1 MLENIRIILVETS
14 HTGNMG
20 STARAMKTMG
30 LTNLYFVNPKEK
42 PDSHSIALSAGA
54 SD

>member
-30 LTNLYFVNPKEK
+30 LTNLYFVNPKEN
-42 PDSHSIALSAGA
+42 PTLTL
-54 SD
+54 